1 MTEADRIQRLV
12 ARFGAAS
19 DRVVVGT
26 GDDAAAV
33 RVAGGVTVTSVD
45 AVVDRVHFDLAT
57 WPLAA
62 VGHKAVAAAL
72 SDIAAMGADLGEVYV
87 AAGIPRSLGEAEF
100 DQLCDGIA
108 AAASGATIAGGDL
121 TSADQLWLSVAVVGY
136 AADENAIVTR
146 DGAKPGDVI
155 VVTGTL
161 GGSARALELIA
172 EGAQHDNLRLQ
183 KQFAPQPR
191 FGAGRA
197 LAANGATAMI
207 DISDG
212 LARDAGHIG
221 DASGVRL
228 TISLPQI
235 PLDAG
240 IEDAKFAAASGEE
253 YELLATLPAEKL
265 AQARAAV
272 AETGVALTEIGRV
285 EEGAGA
291 ELQGTNG
298 EAVAV
303 RGFDHFD

>member
-121 TSADQLWLSVAVVGY
+121 TSADQLWLSVA
-136 AADENAIVTR
+136 
-146 DGAKPGDVI
+146 
-155 VVTGTL
+155 
-161 GGSARALELIA
+161 
-172 EGAQHDNLRLQ
+172 EGAQHDDLRLQ